1 MNELSFLNSLLG
13 ADDYGLASFPVLASC
28 STVPTVDVKETK
40 DDYVLDMDLPG
51 WNENDIALD
60 LDGNTLTIA
69 SQNKDSAEDK
79 TSEKKDTALEDTY
92 LLRERNTSG
101 FKRQFELPE
110 DSAGEAARA
119 SFKNGVLTITV
130 PRKQVVASSKKINIV
145 AA

>member
-1 MNELSFLNSLLG
+1 MNELSLLDSLLG
-13 ADDYGLASFPVLASC
+13 TDDCGLASFPVLASC

-40 DDYVLDMDLPG
+40 DAYVLDMDLPG

-79 TSEKKDTALEDTY
+79 NSEKKDTAAEGTY
-92 LLRERNTSG
+92 LLRERNNSG

-110 DSAGEAARA
+110 DIEGETVHA